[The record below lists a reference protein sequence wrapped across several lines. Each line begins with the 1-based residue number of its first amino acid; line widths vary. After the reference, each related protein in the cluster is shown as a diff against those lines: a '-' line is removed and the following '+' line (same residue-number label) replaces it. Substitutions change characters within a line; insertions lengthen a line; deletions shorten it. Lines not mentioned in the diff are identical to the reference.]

1 MEASPGEGVVLP
13 PEAEG
18 KSPPGSGEASPRA
31 GAQTSPEVGEEAF
44 TGEGRGGVAS
54 TGTVE
59 AVASTGTVE
68 ASGKAPPE
76 TGVGSAGGEGEAP
89 SE

>member
-18 KSPPGSGEASPRA
+18 KSSPGSGEASPRA

-59 AVASTGTVE
+59 A
-68 ASGKAPPE
+68 SGKAPPE

>member
-18 KSPPGSGEASPRA
+18 KSPPGSGEASPKA

-44 TGEGRGGVAS
+44 TGEGRGG
-54 TGTVE
+54 
-59 AVASTGTVE
+59 VASTGTVE